1 MSVINLLTTS
11 ELKSDQLSTNKP
23 ASGLVAEGGVSKFQ
37 ATLEGLMNGTITV
50 AQGKLNTGENG
61 ELDLEALKG
70 LNSLE
75 GMNQEQL
82 VALLTAQGIT
92 PEMVIDA
99 ASQLQA
105 SGSIEGLSPEQT
117 SLLQLL
123 GGIGALGENV
133 EGAGLASIVATNTAV
148 NVTDAVVTGATAESA
163 AGLLEGGVKSVV
175 TALTQLAQ
183 AMSNLTTGKTAAA
196 NNVGAQNNVILEAS
210 ETNVAVATVVATA
223 AHKINQEGVI
233 APVDTGADD
242 SQPLDPQNIAST
254 LLNAGAVINAQSE
267 GKPVQANSLLQAGNG
282 LENTD
287 QGKVNPLTNTSNGGG
302 NAENNGG
309 FAKNA
314 NPLLAQLNQGK
325 SNPFSLASNNNSAV
339 PVPSLSATP
348 AANIPAPELAPT
360 TAGAPHAM
368 LPLSTGA
375 LSSFDGAIVEG
386 AATSTQSLTSTST
399 QTLSAN
405 AVSPEALSS
414 SLLKDSV
421 KVVRMT
427 SPLPQTISHNI
438 GLQVSKAVS
447 NGQTDFTIRIDPP
460 ELGRVNVKVEFSN
473 DGSMRAM
480 VSVDTKEALNLLQR
494 DAHVLERALGDLGAK
509 LDQGSLNFSL
519 KDQNKDAA
527 NDEMSAQ
534 KNADNNGEFDDA
546 LNNDE
551 DIIADILPYVDANR
565 ALDIRI

>member
-11 ELKSDQLSTNKP
+11 ELKSDQLSVSKP

-70 LNSLE
+70 LN
-75 GMNQEQL
+75 QEQL

-92 PEMVIDA
+92 PEMLVDA

-105 SGSIEGLSPEQT
+105 TGSIEGLSPEQT

-133 EGAGLASIVATNTAV
+133 EGASLASIVATNTAA
-148 NVTDAVVTGATAESA
+148 NVTDAVVTGATAEN
-163 AGLLEGGVKSVV
+163 AGSLLEDGVKEGSVKSTV
-175 TALTQLAQ
+175 ATLTQLAQ

-196 NNVGAQNNVILEAS
+196 NSVGAQNNVILEAS
-210 ETNVAVATVVATA
+210 ETNVGVATVVATA

-282 LENTD
+282 LENAD
-287 QGKVNPLTNTSNGGG
+287 QGKVNPLTSTSNGGG

-348 AANIPAPELAPT
+348 AANMPALDLPT
-360 TAGAPHAM
+360 TASAPHAM

-375 LSSFDGAIVEG
+375 VSAFDGAIVEG
-386 AATSTQSLTSTST
+386 AGTASQSHTSTST

-551 DIIADILPYVDANR
+551 DIIADILPYVDASR
-565 ALDIRI
+565 TLDIRI